1 MATVLFVKANN
12 RPAEQA
18 VSVKLYEAFLAN
30 YKEAHPNDTVVELD
44 LYKEE
49 LPYVGVDM
57 INGTFKAGKGF
68 DLTEEEAKA
77 VAVAD
82 KYLNQFLEADKV
94 VFGFPLWN
102 LTIPAVLHTYIDY
115 LNRAGK
121 TFKYTPEGPVGLIGD
136 KKIALLN
143 ARGGVYSEG
152 SAAEV
157 EMAVKY
163 VASMMGFFGAT
174 NMETVVIEGHNQ
186 FPDKAE
192 EIITAGL
199 EEAAKVASKF

>member
-174 NMETVVIEGHNQ
+174 NMKTVVIEGHNQ

-192 EIITAGL
+192 EIIAAGL

>member
-1 MATVLFVKANN
+1 MTTVLFVKANN
-12 RPAEQA
+12 RPADQS
-18 VSVKLYEAFLAN
+18 VSVRLYYAFLAS
-30 YKEAHPNDTVVELD
+30 YKESHPNETVVELD
-44 LYKEE
+44 LYNEE

-57 INGTFKAGKGF
+57 INGTFKSSRGL
-68 DLTEEEAKA
+68 DLTAEEAKA

-82 KYLNQFLEADKV
+82 KYLDQFLAADKV

-121 TFKYTPEGPVGLIGD
+121 TFKYTSEGPVGLIGN

-143 ARGGVYSEG
+143 ASGGVYSEG
-152 SAAEV
+152 PKAPM

-163 VASMMGFFGAT
+163 VASMMSCFGAKDI
-174 NMETVVIEGHNQ
+174 EKIVIEGHNQ

-192 EIITAGL
+192 EIIAAGL
-199 EEAAKVASKF
+199 EKAIKVASTF